1 MGGRGAHEN
10 RDEYGR
16 MKVRGY
22 YTVGF
27 FQKDDKTEKDD
38 KAENEILPK
47 IIEADVKITKGATGM
62 PSYSNSPEA
71 IYMMVDHQTGLLER
85 IRVYHEYKATVD
97 FDYHLVDGKMI
108 LHQQTMD
115 FDKGQ
120 KGHSRKTGR
129 EHGHGPITDE
139 NKEKYGFLIDM
150 LGKKPEDIP
159 SYKPRVPQKK
169 DSK

>member
-27 FQKDDKTEKDD
+27 FQKDDKTK
-38 KAENEILPK
+38 NEILPK
-47 IIEADVKITKGATGM
+47 LIEADVEITKGATGM

-71 IYMMVDHQTGLLER
+71 IYVMADQQTGLLER

-97 FDYHLVDGKMI
+97 FDYHLVDGKMS

-120 KGHSRKTGR
+120 NGHSRKTGR
-129 EHGHGPITDE
+129 DHGHGPITDE
-139 NKEKYGFLIDM
+139 NRKKYGFWIDM
-150 LGKKPEDIP
+150 LGIKPEDIP
-159 SYKPRVPQKK
+159 SYKPRVPGKK
-169 DSK
+169 DSE